1 MRFQSVDKKNSTDQF
16 QDCHLHHTLI
26 EVSWFVLHYLDSY
39 YFVGFHILAFD
50 HLTEGALPQ
59 DVEYQIS

>member
-1 MRFQSVDKKNSTDQF
+1 MTDQF

-26 EVSWFVLHYLDSY
+26 EVSRFVLHYLDSY
-39 YFVGFHILAFD
+39 NLVGFHILAFH

-59 DVEYQIS
+59 DVKYQIS